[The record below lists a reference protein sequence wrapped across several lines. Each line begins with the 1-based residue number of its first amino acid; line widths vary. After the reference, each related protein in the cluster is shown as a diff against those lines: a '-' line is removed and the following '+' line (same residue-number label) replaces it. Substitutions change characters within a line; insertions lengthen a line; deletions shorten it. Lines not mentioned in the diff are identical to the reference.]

1 MEREMETIT
10 PWYKQFWPWF
20 IFGLPACVV
29 VASIIT
35 VIIAFQNQ
43 DSLVADN
50 YYKKGLGINR
60 LLAQDNVAKR
70 FALAAD
76 VSIDALIGEL
86 RLQMRGDFTQW
97 PTTIDMQWIH
107 PVSEQR
113 DFSITLRRTPDGQY
127 LGQLPQSVS
136 GRWYLQLS
144 AAEPELWRLKSEV
157 TLDGK
162 QQFSLGKALMKGG
175 DG

>member
-1 MEREMETIT
+1 MQTIE

-29 VASIIT
+29 VASILT

-50 YYKKGLGINR
+50 YYKEGLGINR
-60 LLAQDNVAKR
+60 LLAQDK
-70 FALAAD
+70 AANRLELGAA
-76 VSIDALIGEL
+76 VSIDSLIGEL
-86 RLQMRGDFTQW
+86 RVLMQGNVSQW
-97 PTTIDMQWIH
+97 PATIDMQWVH
-107 PVSEQR
+107 PTSKQR
-113 DFSITLRRTPDGQY
+113 DFFVTLRRRSDGQY
-127 LGQLPQSVS
+127 QGQLPQSVS

-144 AAEPELWRLKSEV
+144 AAEPELWRIKSEV

-162 QQFSLGKALMKGG
+162 QQFTLGYQSTSGA